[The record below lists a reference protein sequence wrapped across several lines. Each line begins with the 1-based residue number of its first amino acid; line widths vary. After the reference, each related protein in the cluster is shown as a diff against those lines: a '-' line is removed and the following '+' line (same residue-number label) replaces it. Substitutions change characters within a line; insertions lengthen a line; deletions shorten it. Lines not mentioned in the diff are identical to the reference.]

1 MLVPK
6 RTDAHCHLGQFFD
19 IYTSPKYLLDFL
31 DSVGIEDFAVSST
44 STCEENYNKV
54 ISEITS
60 LLGIAGD
67 RVVPVLW
74 ITPEMIRSWTVFSM
88 FDKGIEWRC
97 LKIHPQ
103 LHPVEWLKGSPYMH
117 LVAAIASIKRLPLLI
132 HTGEMQGCFPKDHE
146 WIIASR
152 PDVTFIL
159 AHGRPIDQT
168 LDLMKRFE
176 NVWCDTAFMPTEN
189 VVKLCRE
196 GLTDRIL
203 WGTDYPIPKY
213 HYPDADMKQYYSE
226 QVNALGTQVDKDS
239 FNKITEHNFHKLFLR
254 HAGI

>member
-1 MLVPK
+1 M
-6 RTDAHCHLGQFFD
+6 
-19 IYTSPKYLLDFL
+19 YTSPGALLPFL
-31 DSVGIEDFAVSST
+31 DSVGVDSFAVSST
-44 STCEENYNKV
+44 TTCEEDNEKV
-54 ISEITS
+54 INEFKD
-60 LLGIAGD
+60 LMNIAGD
-67 RVVPVLW
+67 RAYPVLW
-74 ITPEMIRSWTVFSM
+74 ITPDMIRSWAVFSM

-103 LHPVEWLKGSPYMH
+103 LHPAEWLKGSPYMN
-117 LVAAIASIKRLPLLI
+117 LVASIASIKRLPLLI
-132 HTGEMQGCFPKDHE
+132 HTGEMRGCFPENHE

-152 PDVTFIL
+152 PDVAFIL

-168 LDLMKRFE
+168 LGLMKRFE

-189 VVKLCRE
+189 IVKLCRA

-226 QVNALGTQVDKDS
+226 LVNALRTQVDEDS
-239 FNKITEHNFHKLFLR
+239 FNKITEYNFHKLFLR